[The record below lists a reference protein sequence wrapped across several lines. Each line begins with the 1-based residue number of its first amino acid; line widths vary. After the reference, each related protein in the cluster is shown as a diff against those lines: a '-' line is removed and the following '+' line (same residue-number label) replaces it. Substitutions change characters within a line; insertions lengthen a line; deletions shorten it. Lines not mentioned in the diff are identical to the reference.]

1 MLIISE
7 VPESTFLFRS
17 FLDKKAFKELSVTER
32 DIVTSQDLP
41 GIKDKKLSI
50 VLQTNGESITAAF
63 SKPLMV
69 NGVECRTR
77 KLKKGDLIRLGRY
90 RLIYEGEKWTEPL
103 EQVPSESTSVRLKKG
118 RAAKSSATGS
128 RKRKQPV
135 AALVIEA
142 AAVLSSL
149 FFLWFC
155 STQNPAVKAPI
166 SGEPEITE
174 AREHEAPPVEEKIVK
189 KKIEELK
196 TEPESPV
203 RESAVPLVIFSPGEI
218 PEAQKLDILFIHA
231 HPDDETL
238 DYGLSIA
245 SAAKAGMKV
254 GVLTF
259 TDGESGFDFYP
270 DRDIT
275 GIYPDREL
283 KGKEL
288 AAVRIQEESRSLKI
302 LGASMYIRLGLKNRP
317 YLKEEA
323 SKSIQMLIQEW
334 GGRKMLIADLTEIFS
349 RLSPDIIVSPD
360 GPSAA
365 REHFEHEAVGYI
377 TDLAVS
383 EYQTKSP
390 GVLSAYLKLVDPQ
403 QRDAYPGREL
413 LSVKAEGASFG
424 NFLIK
429 KAALSRYQT
438 QADAC
443 YYGIKRL
450 KQFPVEYYF
459 FQYRKSSSI
468 AGSLFTA
475 DKS

>member
-7 VPESTFLFRS
+7 VPESTFLFRT
-17 FLDKKAFKELSVTER
+17 FLDKKVYKEFSVTEK

-41 GIKDKKLSI
+41 GLKDKNLSI
-50 VLQTNGESITAAF
+50 VLKSNGESITAEF

-69 NGVECRTR
+69 NGVECRAR
-77 KLKKGDLIRLGRY
+77 KLKKGDFLRLGRY
-90 RLIYEGEKWTEPL
+90 RLIYEGEKQPEH
-103 EQVPSESTSVRLKKG
+103 EAQIHSKSK
-118 RAAKSSATGS
+118 AARSG
-128 RKRKQPV
+128 KRKQS
-135 AALVIEA
+135 AAAIIIEA
-142 AAVLSSL
+142 AVVLSSL

-155 STQNPAVKAPI
+155 STQNPAGKPPVPVQIPA
-166 SGEPEITE
+166 EPKVTA
-174 AREHEAPPVEEKIVK
+174 ARDHEAPPTKEKAEEEKTTEEK
-189 KKIEELK
+189 AEELK
-196 TEPESPV
+196 TEPQQPF
-203 RESAVPLVIFSPGEI
+203 RESSVPLVTYAPGEM
-218 PEAQKLDILFIHA
+218 PAQQKLDILFIHA

-245 SAAKAGMKV
+245 KAAEAGMKV

-270 DRDIT
+270 DRVTT
-275 GIYPDREL
+275 GIYPDKEL

-288 AAVRIQEESRSLKI
+288 AAVRIQEEAASLKV
-302 LGASMYIRLGLKNRP
+302 LGASVYIRLGLKNRP
-317 YLKEEA
+317 YSNEEA
-323 SKSIQMLIQEW
+323 SKSIPLLIEEW
-334 GGRKMLIADLTEIFS
+334 GGENLLIANLIELFG

-383 EYQTKSP
+383 AYRKKNP
-390 GVLSAYLKLVDPQ
+390 GVLDAYVKLVDAQ
-403 QRDAYPGREL
+403 QKDAYPDKEL
-413 LSVKAEGASFG
+413 LAVKAEGASFG
-424 NFLIK
+424 IYFIK

-459 FQYRKSSSI
+459 FSYRKSSSV
-468 AGSLFTA
+468 AGSLFPA
-475 DKS
+475 AKS

>member
-7 VPESTFLFRS
+7 VPESTFLFRT
-17 FLDKKAFKELSVTER
+17 FLDKKVFKEFFVTER

-41 GIKDKKLSI
+41 ELKDKNLSI
-50 VLQTNGESITAAF
+50 VLKSNGEYITAEF

-69 NGVECRTR
+69 NGVECRAR
-77 KLKKGDLIRLGRY
+77 KLKKGDFLRIGRY
-90 RLIYEGEKWTEPL
+90 RLIYEGEKQPEHEAP
-103 EQVPSESTSVRLKKG
+103 VPYESKTV
-118 RAAKSSATGS
+118 GS
-128 RKRKQPV
+128 GKRRQPV
-135 AALVIEA
+135 AALIIEA
-142 AAVLSSL
+142 AVVLSSL

-155 STQNPAVKAPI
+155 STQNPAGKAPLTV
-166 SGEPEITE
+166 EPEITA
-174 AREHEAPPVEEKIVK
+174 AREHEAPPEEGKAEK
-189 KKIEELK
+189 EKTEELI
-196 TEPESPV
+196 PESQQPV
-203 RESAVPLVIFSPGEI
+203 RKSEVPLVTYSPGEI
-218 PEAQKLDILFIHA
+218 PVPQKLDILFIHA

-245 SAAKAGMKV
+245 RAVEAGMKV

-270 DRDIT
+270 DRDTT
-275 GIYPDREL
+275 GIYPDKEL

-288 AAVRIQEESRSLKI
+288 ADVRIQEEAASLKV
-302 LGASMYIRLGLKNRP
+302 LGASIYIRLGLKNRP
-317 YLKEEA
+317 YSNEEA
-323 SKSIQMLIQEW
+323 SKSIPQLIEEW
-334 GGRKMLIADLTEIFS
+334 GGETLLIAKLVELFS

-383 EYQTKSP
+383 AYREKNP
-390 GVLSAYLKLVDPQ
+390 GVLDAYLKLVDPQ
-403 QRDAYPGREL
+403 QRDAYPDKEL
-413 LSVKAEGASFG
+413 LAVKAEGASFG
-424 NFLIK
+424 IFLIK

-459 FQYRKSSSI
+459 FRYRKSSSV
-468 AGSLFTA
+468 AGSLFPA
-475 DKS
+475 AKS